1 LEFKKL
7 RKGKKKI
14 LKMIKICATELSF
27 PVKNISLIFSKD
39 EAPDIMRN
47 GVKQDNSIEKF

>member
-1 LEFKKL
+1 
-7 RKGKKKI
+7 
-14 LKMIKICATELSF
+14 MIKICATELSF

-47 GVKQDNSIEKF
+47 GVKQDNSIEKL